1 MIKCS
6 AKSSYESYTI
16 KIESVGQIKPFTENS
31 TPKGQKF
38 MVFLNI
44 LWISE
49 QMPGQSNLQFPFV

>member
-1 MIKCS
+1 MLFIW
-6 AKSSYESYTI
+6 SYTI

-38 MVFLNI
+38 KVFLNI

-49 QMPGQSNLQFPFV
+49 QMPGQSNPQFPFV